1 MSYPI
6 PEITAG
12 HAGDSLDCSWAQNP
26 YICVVVA
33 GQHNRRYEVVDKH
46 YLDIERVKL
55 SEDDNF
61 AVVTLKKNE
70 IYDLRRVKNIS
81 PFCLPENPANEFKG
95 DSGKVLGFA
104 YTENFP
110 NLAKQRNQNKLMV
123 ERKAAV
129 KGFTIS
135 SARECSKHFG
145 RMTLK
150 RKRNVEKFVWLK
162 L

>member
-70 IYDLRRVKNIS
+70 IYDIRRVKNIS
-81 PFCLPENPANEFKG
+81 PFCLPANPANELKG
-95 DSGKVLGFA
+95 HSGKVLGFA

-110 NLAKQRNQNKLMV
+110 NLAKQRNRNKLMV
-123 ERKAAV
+123 ERKASV
-129 KGFTIS
+129 RGFTIS

-145 RMTLK
+145 RMALK

>member
-6 PEITAG
+6 PEITTG
-12 HAGDSLDCSWAQNP
+12 QAGDNLDCSWAQNP

-70 IYDLRRVKNIS
+70 IYDIRRVKNIS
-81 PFCLPENPANEFKG
+81 PFCLPATPANELKG
-95 DSGKVLGFA
+95 HSGKVLGFA

-110 NLAKQRNQNKLMV
+110 NLAKQWNRNKLMV

-129 KGFTIS
+129 RGFTIS

-145 RMTLK
+145 RMALK